1 MTEQH
6 ETPRLIAWCAWH
18 NGLSDTARLVQS
30 GGGGNLFA
38 CERCRIANGLVP
50 LADQP

>member
-6 ETPRLIAWCAWH
+6 EPPRLIAYCHWH
-18 NGLSDTARLVQS
+18 NGLSDTARLVQIDTA
-30 GGGGNLFA
+30 GKRFA
-38 CERCRIANGLVP
+38 CERCRITHNLAQ